1 MAAVV
6 VSASYPH
13 TILHLN
19 KAWLDEMMPDYL
31 HAGKS
36 TGIYIYIYIYI
47 YIGMLYKQNT
57 ASTLA
62 IFFLKKT

>member
-1 MAAVV
+1 VVSEGAMAAVV

-36 TGIYIYIYIYI
+36 TGIYIYIYIYRD
-47 YIGMLYKQNT
+47 
-57 ASTLA
+57 AV
-62 IFFLKKT
+62 